1 MIQRIQTVFL
11 FLAIVALSLFL
22 WFPLITV
29 EAPNFSS
36 SVKGWELGHTL
47 PVGDQPYI
55 IFFNLILVAS
65 AAGLSLIAIFLYK
78 KRNLQMLLCWFT
90 IILIVTAQAFVF
102 YKFQTK
108 VFMGDVV
115 LRKLNLLS
123 VVAIVF
129 EILAFVYIR
138 KDEETIKSLDRLR
151 D

>member
-11 FLAIVALSLFL
+11 LLAIVALGLFL
-22 WFPLITV
+22 WMPLITV
-29 EAPNFSS
+29 EATHFSDS
-36 SVKGWELGHTL
+36 IQGYYVGHTL

-55 IFFNLILVAS
+55 IFFNSILIGS
-65 AAGLSLIAIFLYK
+65 AAGLTLIAIFLYK
-78 KRNLQMLLCWFT
+78 KRSLQMLLCWFA

-108 VFMGDVV
+108 VFIGDVI
-115 LRKLNLLS
+115 LRKWNLFS
-123 VVAIVF
+123 VIAVVL

-151 D
+151 